1 MSRPRSFHLYLQQVF
16 TKGAALLILFLICL
30 FVSFL
35 VCFYQVRVVD
45 GTDAHAAEAEQAVS
59 REWNRCVAMLDEL
72 GRNPVLIRALQD
84 GKADQELAQHLYDIT
99 NSGVVRGDFL
109 LLDSKRKPVMT
120 SLYQDN
126 LGLVMENRDIQDMLH
141 RAGADGVRG
150 LRYGPVILPLQHSQ
164 QEQYYLLRPVWDETG
179 TAGYIFLFFRQE
191 GFQEL
196 TDAWP
201 AEQIVIMDTLDHVV
215 FSTNPQFVDAMGKL
229 RTPLTMEGKQ
239 TVQGRSYYV
248 SRRARGDKL
257 QVIAFTAIP
266 HTDSLLQAVLL
277 FLGCIGIA
285 ACLAVFLVA
294 RKLSRKVLKPLD
306 GLLVAVR
313 EGKNGNLDYRLEPE
327 QSLQEF
333 QVIYQE
339 FNRMMRE
346 IHRLMERNKELAER
360 KRLMEVRNLEGQMDP
375 HFAFNVMEGLR
386 YEILFDPKKASELAV
401 SFARLMRYSIHR
413 GEGDV
418 SLETDLQY
426 VKDYLALQKMR
437 FGERL
442 SYDVV
447 IDPDLYHCQ
456 IPKLLLQPVVEN
468 SIVHGLENVRSIHI
482 SITGKREEDMLVLSV
497 IDNGSGISPEKMASL
512 RRLLTSDVVAPSH
525 IGLYNVHRV
534 LRLRY
539 GRTAGIRI
547 EGDAQGFRV
556 FLPLPMVKEE
566 VSHYDDV

>member
-16 TKGAALLILFLICL
+16 TKGAALLILFLLCL
-30 FVSFL
+30 FGAFL
-35 VCFYQVRVVD
+35 ACFYEVHIVD

-59 REWNRCVAMLDEL
+59 REWDRCARAMNEL
-72 GRNPVLIRALQD
+72 GGNPALIQALQT
-84 GKADQELAQHLYDIT
+84 GKADRELAQYLYDIT
-99 NSGVVRGDFL
+99 NSGTIHGDFL
-109 LLDSKRKPVMT
+109 LLDQSRKPVMT

-126 LGLVMENRDIQDMLH
+126 LGLVLENRDIQDMLH
-141 RAGADGVRG
+141 RAGTGSTGV
-150 LRYGPVILPLQHSQ
+150 LRYGPVVLPLQHGQ
-164 QEQYYLLRPVWDETG
+164 QEQYYLLLPVQGHAE
-179 TAGYIFLFFRQE
+179 TAGFLFLFFRQE
-191 GFQEL
+191 GFQEWA
-196 TDAWP
+196 DQWP
-201 AEQIVIMDTLDHVV
+201 AEQIVILDTLDHVI
-215 FSTNPQFVDAMGKL
+215 FSTNPLFVDAMGKL
-229 RTPLTMEGKQ
+229 RTSMGVTGAQ
-239 TVQGRSYYV
+239 SVQGRSYYV
-248 SRRARGDKL
+248 GRPARGDKL

-294 RKLSRKVLKPLD
+294 RKLSCKVLKPLD

-346 IHRLMERNKELAER
+346 IHQLMERNKELAER

-442 SYDVV
+442 SYD
-447 IDPDLYHCQ
+447 IAMDPLLYDCQ

-482 SITGKREEDMLVLSV
+482 NITGKREEDMLVLSV
-497 IDNGSGISPEKMASL
+497 VDNGAGINPEKMAEL
-512 RRLLTSDVVAPSH
+512 RKLLVSDVVAPSH

-539 GRTAGIRI
+539 GGNAGIRI
-547 EGDAQGFRV
+547 DGDVHGFRV
-556 FLPLPMVKEE
+556 FLYLPMVKKE
-566 VSHYDDV
+566 VAHCDDV